1 MCEWFKARLSWGR
14 SIGKLSDTEAG
25 RFAKA
30 LWKYA
35 TTGAEESLPGK
46 EGILLDIAIDA
57 LLCDREERARISA
70 VRSEAGKKGGKPKA
84 NANKQSN
91 CYQMQTNESKN
102 EQLPQIRIKKKES
115 SSVGFFENDDE
126 AEKIARE
133 QSEVLDAALRAGM
146 GTTDGERDKLIDLYA
161 QYGKEAMLTAFDACI
176 EHSAKSLAYLR
187 KVLEGGAR
195 SIPQQ
200 KQDTSFPEVEWF

>member
-25 RFAKA
+25 RFVKA
-30 LWKYA
+30 LWRYA
-35 TTGAEESLPGK
+35 ATGEEESLPGK

-115 SSVGFFENDDE
+115 SSLGFLDDDE

-133 QSEVLDAALRAGM
+133 HSEVLDAAEAAGF
-146 GTTDGERDKLIDLYA
+146 GDTDAERGQLIDLYA
-161 QYGKEAMLTAFDACI
+161 QYGRKALLDAFGTCV
-176 EHSAKSLAYLR
+176 EHKAKSLAYLR
-187 KVLEGGAR
+187 KVLQNADQGNPLKT
-195 SIPQQ
+195 I
-200 KQDTSFPEVEWF
+200 FPADEWR